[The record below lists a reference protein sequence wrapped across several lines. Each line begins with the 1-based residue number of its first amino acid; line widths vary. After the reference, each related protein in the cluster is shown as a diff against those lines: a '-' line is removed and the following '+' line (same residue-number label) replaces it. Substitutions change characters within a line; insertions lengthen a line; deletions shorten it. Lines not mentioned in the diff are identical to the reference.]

1 MSARAGPFAS
11 LWIPPLTLMGLIF
24 LLSAQPNLSSGLG
37 LIDLVARKL
46 VHFGEFA
53 LLCVLWWRAL
63 RTVAPPRAALG
74 VALAIAIAYAVTDEL
89 HQSSVPTRNG
99 APLDVAIDTAG
110 AVLAALLLWRRD
122 VLRRGTTAKT
132 PLARLPPHGEA
143 TPLASGEAP
152 HEGAGF
158 QGGAP
163 GR

>member
-1 MSARAGPFAS
+1 MNRGRDTGHARAVTVLAMSARAGPLAS

-46 VHFGEFA
+46 VHVGEFA

-74 VALAIAIAYAVTDEL
+74 VALAIAIAYAITDEL

-110 AVLAALLLWRRD
+110 AVLAALLLWRRA
-122 VLRRGTTAKT
+122 VLSRGSAAET
-132 PLARLPPHGEA
+132 PLARLPPPGEA
-143 TPLASGEAP
+143 TP
-152 HEGAGF
+152 
-158 QGGAP
+158 
-163 GR
+163 